1 MQIQRSGVTADLI
14 VQASNGKIIKYEFK
28 SWTTGTNQP
37 WNGFF
42 AGNNGSYQQF
52 LNYLGASDELS
63 EIKYIFNGNKA
74 TITDVKNAFKDLFL
88 AKGNEIFSR
97 MNPSFRENLLGL
109 GNENRFDIFQQKI
122 NDLGSNLYEFIKLQG
137 N

>member
-1 MQIQRSGVTADLI
+1 VVVVEGYYYGLKIHRRLRFDLSSRLPQDCKSSGA
-14 VQASNGKIIKYEFK
+14 
-28 SWTTGTNQP
+28 
-37 WNGFF
+37 GFF

-122 NDLGSNLYEFIKLQG
+122 NDLGSNLYEFIKL
-137 N
+137 